1 MRVMSDQDY
10 DKNHIRFLEKLW
22 GEGFLSP
29 GGASEVDL
37 ILGDLD
43 LSGKRLL
50 DFGCGC
56 GGALVHIATT
66 HAIDTLVGID
76 IEAEVVDRA
85 REIAAEKGIDDKVTF
100 ETVSPDNIPFPDN
113 SFDAVF
119 SKDSLIHVV
128 DKKHILTE
136 IFRVLKPGGW
146 LVAGDW
152 MTWDE
157 GRMTASMRDYIKA
170 EGLDFHMGSLGFY
183 ETTLAEIGFAD
194 ISVTDRNAWYFS
206 RATKEL
212 EIIRGDMFDE
222 MAALVGE
229 EEIKR
234 QVGVWEKMLKVLESG
249 EHRPGH
255 FRALKR

>member
-1 MRVMSDQDY
+1 
-10 DKNHIRFLEKLW
+10 
-22 GEGFLSP
+22 
-29 GGASEVDL
+29 
-37 ILGDLD
+37 
-43 LSGKRLL
+43 
-50 DFGCGC
+50 
-56 GGALVHIATT
+56 
-66 HAIDTLVGID
+66 
-76 IEAEVVDRA
+76 
-85 REIAAEKGIDDKVTF
+85 
-100 ETVSPDNIPFPDN
+100 
-113 SFDAVF
+113 
-119 SKDSLIHVV
+119 
-128 DKKHILTE
+128 
-136 IFRVLKPGGW
+136 
-146 LVAGDW
+146 

-206 RATKEL
+206 KAAREL